1 MEQSGRYT
9 FWYVFC
15 YRVCMSYAREVFANA
30 PLAFVACEIRFPL
43 APKLTGG
50 GSLESLT
57 EVFADTLPIPEI
69 VTFSPIPEMD
79 ASGDSERQLRFLNK
93 ERTTSVSVTRDSL
106 AVETTD
112 YGEWEDFKPL
122 VLEAVRAVGD
132 SVKIVGA
139 ERVGL
144 RYIDEIRI
152 PDKITDVSGW
162 SGWINN
168 DVLSHLDPITGYT
181 PESFQTVIELSGPNG
196 QIIVRY
202 AALDG
207 VGVVSNQPLKRRS
220 QTTDGP
226 FFVIDTDS
234 YRDTPGKEMLSFTT
248 GELAPVLDELHEP
261 VGMMFQNAITD
272 KSRELFRGEA

>member
-1 MEQSGRYT
+1 
-9 FWYVFC
+9 
-15 YRVCMSYAREVFANA
+15 MSYAREVFANA

-43 APKLTGG
+43 APKLTGD

-69 VTFSPIPEMD
+69 VTFRSIPEMD
-79 ASGDSERQLRFLNK
+79 ASGDPERQLRFLNK
-93 ERTTSVSVTRDSL
+93 QRTTSVSVTRNSL
-106 AVETTD
+106 VVETTD
-112 YGEWEDFKPL
+112 YGEWKDFKPH
-122 VLEAVRAVGD
+122 VLEAVQAVRE

-152 PDKITDVSGW
+152 PDRITDVSGW

-168 DVLSHLDPITGYT
+168 DVLGHIDPMPGYT

-207 VGVVSNQPLKRRS
+207 VGVVSNQPLKR
-220 QTTDGP
+220 QIQATEGP

-234 YRDTPGKEMLSFTT
+234 YRDTPGEEMLSFTT
-248 GELAPVLDELHEP
+248 RELATVLDELHEP
-261 VGMMFQNAITD
+261 VGTTFQNAITD
-272 KSRELFRGEA
+272 KSRELFRGEV

>member
-1 MEQSGRYT
+1 M
-9 FWYVFC
+9 FC
-15 YRVCMSYAREVFANA
+15 YRRRMSYAREVFANA

-43 APKLTGG
+43 APKLTGD

-57 EVFADTLPIPEI
+57 EVFADTLPIPE
-69 VTFSPIPEMD
+69 VATFGSTPEMD
-79 ASGDSERQLRFLNK
+79 ALGDREGQLRFLNK
-93 ERTTSVSVTRDSL
+93 ERTTSVSVTRNSL
-106 AVETTD
+106 VVETTD

-122 VLEAVRAVGD
+122 VLEAVRAVQE
-132 SVKIVGA
+132 SVRIVGA

-168 DVLSHLDPITGYT
+168 DVLSHFAPMPDYT
-181 PESFQTVIELSGPNG
+181 PESFQTVIELSGPSG
-196 QIIVRY
+196 QIVVRY

-220 QTTDGP
+220 QTTEGP

-234 YRDTPGKEMLSFTT
+234 YRDTPGEEMLSFTT
-248 GELAPVLDELHEP
+248 EVLAPVLDELHEP
-261 VGMMFQNAITD
+261 VGTMFQNAITD
-272 KSRELFRGEA
+272 KSRALFREEL